1 MKCPD
6 RVRAAGLPVAHA
18 VLSTPLASTSAQ
30 HNSPMPHHAAPFRKE
45 ALSVAELVTHLR
57 TDVSVGLEVLTP
69 EVDLQANQV
78 TESYLHR
85 PGLALAGF
93 VELYTHQRVQILG
106 NTECAYLRSL
116 DATARRDAVQ
126 RVLAFPV
133 PCFILTHGNKAPDG
147 LAELMRESG
156 VALLRT
162 PEPTTEFMALVREFL
177 QDQFALQQ
185 AVHGALVDVYGTG
198 LLLMGKPGIGKSEVA
213 LDLVERGHRLVADDV
228 VIATRREA
236 NLLMGSGTDLVQ
248 HFMEVRGLG
257 LVDVRAMFGIRAI
270 RFQKRI
276 ELVVNMHL
284 WDADE
289 EYTRLGMVQDMYE
302 LLGVS
307 LPMVKIPITPGKN
320 ITVICEVVAMN
331 HLLRQY
337 GYDPAEVFADRLRER
352 IQQKQGPLPQRA
364 VEYFE
369 HDFE

>member
-1 MKCPD
+1 
-6 RVRAAGLPVAHA
+6 
-18 VLSTPLASTSAQ
+18 
-30 HNSPMPHHAAPFRKE
+30 MPHHAAPFRKD
-45 ALSVAELVTHLR
+45 AVSVAKLVNHLR
-57 TDVSVGLEVLTP
+57 TKVSIGVEVLTP
-69 EVDLQANQV
+69 EVDLQVAKI
-78 TESYLHR
+78 TESSLHR
-85 PGLALAGF
+85 PGLALSGF
-93 VELYTHQRVQILG
+93 TELYTHQRVQILG

-116 DATARRDAVQ
+116 DAAARRDAVQ
-126 RVLAFPV
+126 RVLAFPA
-133 PCFILTHGNKAPDG
+133 PCFVLTHGNRAPDG
-147 LAELMRESG
+147 LAELMREAG
-156 VALLRT
+156 MALLRT
-162 PEPTTEFMALVREFL
+162 PEPTTDFMALVREFL

-185 AVHGALVDVYGTG
+185 AVHGVLVDVYGTG
-198 LLLMGKPGIGKSEVA
+198 LLLVGKPGIGKSEVA

-276 ELVVNMHL
+276 ELVVHMQL
-284 WDADE
+284 WDAAE

-337 GYDPAEVFADRLRER
+337 GYDPAEVFAERLRER
-352 IQQKQGPLPQRA
+352 IKQKEGPVPRRT